1 MKRTTQGALAA
12 LMINAGLPAL
22 VAPFIVQAIQAT
34 GLNSYFPFLDQ
45 WIASL
50 NDTQIFLIVLGLLFV
65 LSIAWGLLK
74 RVLMIVISFSLV
86 ALLYIWIEEHNPELL
101 VPIHNFW
108 ASFMPSLINIKI

>member
-22 VAPFIVQAIQAT
+22 IAPFIVQAFQAT
-34 GLNSYFPFLDQ
+34 GLNSLFPFLDE

-50 NDTQIFLIVLGLLFV
+50 TDTQLFLIVLGLLLV

-74 RVLMIVISFSLV
+74 RLLMIAISFSLV
-86 ALLYIWIEEHNPELL
+86 ALVYIWIEEHNPELL
-101 VPIHNFW
+101 VPVHNFW
-108 ASFMPSLINIKI
+108 ASFMPNLISYF